1 MKCIICHEQEAT
13 IPDREKGGRQK
24 RLCAQCHAE
33 RLRADLSVYFKTSP
47 SAPSEGEGMNLKEI
61 ENNNRAAKSRRKIAG
76 FSDKRWMEEI
86 DFLIAEVKR
95 LRAENERLDFENRQ
109 FKDYVIKTGCS
120 YTQTESDCE
129 CDYDYPWP
137 CDHCPVLE
145 HNKAID
151 TEMKVG
157 NDNHN

>member
-1 MKCIICHEQEAT
+1 
-13 IPDREKGGRQK
+13 
-24 RLCAQCHAE
+24 
-33 RLRADLSVYFKTSP
+33 
-47 SAPSEGEGMNLKEI
+47 MNLEEI
-61 ENNNRAAKSRRKIAG
+61 ENNNRVAKSRRKMAG

-86 DFLIAEVKR
+86 DWLIAEVKR
-95 LRAENERLDFENRQ
+95 LQSVCQEEHERFLLALSDCQNKDFEIDKLQAENERFRE
-109 FKDYVIKTGCS
+109 YVVKTGCS
-120 YTQTESDCE
+120 YTQTEDGIE
-129 CDYDYPWP
+129 CDYEYPWP